1 MAYGDGCVWMMA
13 NQPPQGCFQVDMNS
27 KQISHRQIPLALPG
41 QDGGGSHGAQWHNGK
56 LWIAALRPKL
66 LLRVDPKT
74 WVPEV
79 AISTYTSPEKPRTH
93 DLTLDPDGNIWLVL
107 GNDSKNYK
115 EGKPGLVKYDGKTGQ
130 IIGTYDFLPGSCDPH
145 GLEFHNGTLIS
156 CDAGIHPGWPNGDS
170 PHAGWVFKIEPA

>member
-13 NQPPQGCFQVDMNS
+13 NQEPQGCFEVDMNS
-27 KQISHRQIPLALPG
+27 KEISHRQIPLAWPG
-41 QDGGGSHGAQWHNGK
+41 QNGGGSHGAQWHNGK

-66 LLRVDPKT
+66 LMRVDPKT

-79 AISTYTSPEKPRTH
+79 AVSTYTSPDKPRTH
-93 DLTLDPDGNIWLVL
+93 DMTIDNEGNIWLVL
-107 GNDSKNYK
+107 GNDSKSYK
-115 EGKPGLVKYDGKTGQ
+115 EGKPGLVKYDGQTGE
-130 IIGTYDFLPGSCDPH
+130 IAATYDFLPDSCDPH

-156 CDAGIHPGWPNGDS
+156 CDAGIHPGWPNNDS